1 MNMSYYK
8 SELADVSYSTFNRFL
23 RTHRKALE
31 KLGSSVKAHTLR
43 GKALEYVCREFD
55 IDLPEEEP
63 HHCIFFR
70 ICLGGRFFL
79 CIFAR

>member
-1 MNMSYYK
+1 MNKSYYK
-8 SELADVSYSTFNRFL
+8 SELAELADVSYSTFNRFL

-55 IDLPEEEP
+55 IDLPEEELSTAKK
-63 HHCIFFR
+63 HEKFK
-70 ICLGGRFFL
+70 
-79 CIFAR
+79 